1 VTQKADLSK
10 YTIPDEKKRR
20 GSFVVRQALR
30 RVTLRQHRSALLA
43 AAHILLLLPIIQ
55 GVLLV
60 GVLNAEL
67 WMLLLCVEGL
77 LISLLAAWQ
86 LKRPVPENR
95 AIGYGVALLNIFALS
110 LLGLFLGAHVLWVTG
125 LLALF
130 PISWLVLAPTGKY
143 TVRAVWGLTLGVSLI
158 LLLFSAAGRF
168 GLEHSKQAEP
178 EARLTGLRVAWT
190 AGHLRGMN
198 DTERALMRLRM
209 AQAAL
214 HIGDYQQAFDYADD
228 GAFTATRSLRPIPE
242 GPIGEHLLD
251 GLLRVKAQAYY
262 NLRWDEQHGVTL
274 RVGEGPLDKETLRH
288 PEVEVRWGW

>member
-1 VTQKADLSK
+1 VKQKVDFSAYS
-10 YTIPDEKKRR
+10 IPDAQKRR

-43 AAHILLLLPIIQ
+43 AAHILLLLPVVQ

-67 WMLLLCVEGL
+67 WLLLLCVEGM

-86 LKRPVPENR
+86 LRRPVPENR
-95 AIGYGVALLNIFALS
+95 AIGYGIALLNIIALS

-130 PISWLVLAPTGKY
+130 PISWLVLVPTGKS
-143 TVRAVWGLTLGVSLI
+143 TVRRVWAVTVAVTFV

-168 GLEHSKQAEP
+168 GLERAKHIEP
-178 EARLTGLRVAWT
+178 EQRITSLRLAWS
-190 AGHLRGMN
+190 AGRLRGMN
-198 DTERALMRLRM
+198 DTERALLRLRM

-214 HIGDYQQAFDYADD
+214 AHGDYQQAFDYADD
-228 GAFTATRSLRPIPE
+228 GAFTTMRGLRPIPD
-242 GPIGEHLLD
+242 GPIGEYLLE

-262 NLRWDEQHGVTL
+262 NQRWDADDGVRL
-274 RVGEGPLDKETLRH
+274 RLGDGPLDADTLRD
-288 PEVEVRWGW
+288 PDVRVRWGW